1 MYIINKVVYYK
12 LFFYKAVQNRI
23 IIFIKNRFPFE
34 SFLPYKHFKNTF
46 LIQEMSFIYTYTV
59 IKKYTALLQKIPD
72 NFFKK
77 VIELLRLS
85 F

>member
-1 MYIINKVVYYK
+1 
-12 LFFYKAVQNRI
+12 
-23 IIFIKNRFPFE
+23 
-34 SFLPYKHFKNTF
+34 
-46 LIQEMSFIYTYTV
+46 MSFIYTYTV

-85 F
+85 FEYYKNVLLKIEMSYTAVYLTAFKKMLKDY